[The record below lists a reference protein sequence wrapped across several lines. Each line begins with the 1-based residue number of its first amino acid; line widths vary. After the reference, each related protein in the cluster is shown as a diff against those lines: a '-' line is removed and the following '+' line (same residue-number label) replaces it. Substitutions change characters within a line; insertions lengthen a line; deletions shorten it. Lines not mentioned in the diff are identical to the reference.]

1 MIRLNADDT
10 PLEALADFYEPVELY
25 DSTGTKLL
33 GTFTPADMDAV
44 TGFTRKRSHGWT
56 SRSWLALQRNPGRAA
71 CTARSS
77 RNCKD
82 ATRLTAQLRLLQQI
96 RLSSP
101 GAANAFHRSLC
112 SRSGCSIGTCLVA
125 CF

>member
-33 GTFTPADMDAV
+33 GTFTPADMERCNRFYAEAIARMDLEE
-44 TGFTRKRSHGWT
+44 
-56 SRSWLALQRNPGRAA
+56 WLALQRNRARRLHSEIIEELQRCYPIDGPAEAPPTDSTVQPG
-71 CTARSS
+71 SS
-77 RNCKD
+77 ECV
-82 ATRLTAQLRLLQQI
+82 
-96 RLSSP
+96 
-101 GAANAFHRSLC
+101 HRSLC

>member
-33 GTFTPADMDAV
+33 GTFTPADMERCNRFYAEAIARMDLEE
-44 TGFTRKRSHGWT
+44 
-56 SRSWLALQRNPGRAA
+56 LARAAAEPGPRRLHSEIIEELQRCYPM
-71 CTARSS
+71 
-77 RNCKD
+77 
-82 ATRLTAQLRLLQQI
+82 TAQLRLLQQI